1 MLVKVHPIPGSL
13 SRSLPSSYPLYSGQ
27 RAPLKQQRGG
37 RLDSA
42 PRAVDKQLQV
52 TANTNLWPKTRASA
66 HDAEVV
72 QASIPYTVLCEDI
85 SQPSA
90 SKEKSELPKNKHA
103 PSSTQLVYTSNY
115 STSGNFHLVES
126 HCYHCGISLHSSS
139 LVGFF

>member
-1 MLVKVHPIPGSL
+1 MLGFQDAGVGAVWVLVKVHPDSWLPLQIPYL
-13 SRSLPSSYPLYSGQ
+13 VAAHYSGQ

-72 QASIPYTVLCEDI
+72 QAYFHTLSSVRTSPNPLL
-85 SQPSA
+85 P
-90 SKEKSELPKNKHA
+90 KEKK
-103 PSSTQLVYTSNY
+103 
-115 STSGNFHLVES
+115 
-126 HCYHCGISLHSSS
+126 
-139 LVGFF
+139 